1 MEIVRRQ
8 SIILDHTAY
17 SGLPSSLDCARA
29 TNFRLVNNDNLF
41 SASPI
46 TLSSIS
52 ELSGHRHWIARAIGT
67 MPPSPE
73 CARLRFE
80 LPSSDR
86 IRRSPPCCC
95 LHGLSS
101 SEREDDSRLIIMKL
115 YPDVV
120 KTRAYT
126 AAAKPPYSHR
136 TLLFSVFGIATWI
149 VTALSIEA
157 AIIGLCPPSVQ
168 IFRIVRTDQFLSC
181 RHWIVSR

>member
-29 TNFRLVNNDNLF
+29 TIFRLVNNDNLF

-52 ELSGHRHWIARAIGT
+52 ELSGHRHWIVRAIGT

-80 LPSSDR
+80 LP
-86 IRRSPPCCC
+86 PCCC

-101 SEREDDSRLIIMKL
+101 SERKDDSRLIIMKL

-136 TLLFSVFGIATWI
+136 TFSVFGIATWI
-149 VTALSIEA
+149 VTALSIET

-168 IFRIVRTDQFLSC
+168 IFRIVRSTDQFLSF
-181 RHWIVSR
+181 RHWIVPR